1 MNGAYHDVRGVENH
15 TSARTNCDDLP
26 SLAQSLTSPPYISSS
41 SGRQLLALLPSSNRS
56 FLPHAKKR
64 NSDFLEVMATL
75 ISQNVVPKDK
85 SEKPKRKALDGP
97 SPFDSVQETEDSKI
111 SDSVKPKKKKRER
124 KENKE
129 AETEQEMEMKKLEN
143 VLFGSLYPVGFGKD
157 SEEIEDG
164 NDGSALFFTDRSANS
179 VLSVYEEDAVK
190 GEIVGADDNTE
201 RKPVWVDE
209 EEQKVNINIAKV
221 NRLRK
226 MRKEENERIISGSEY
241 VSRLRAQHVKLN
253 PNTEWAR
260 FDSRAKNDTSDSDS
274 DQENGDIDTI
284 FQTSEDLVVKGR
296 SKLLPG
302 ILEYTRLVDANAQ
315 DPSNGPINSVQFHR
329 NGQLLLTGGLD
340 KKLRFFQIDGKRNT
354 KIQTI
359 FVDDCPI
366 RKASFT
372 PDGSQVILS
381 GRRKFF
387 YSFDLVKAKTDKI
400 GPLVGREEKSL
411 ESFEISP
418 DSKTIAF
425 LGNEGYILLVS
436 TKTKE
441 LIGTLK
447 MNGTA
452 RALTFANGGQQLLTT
467 GGDGQIY
474 HWDLRTMTCFH
485 KGVDEGCITGTALTT
500 TPTGNIF
507 AAGSDSGI
515 VNIYNRDEFLGGNK
529 RPVKTI
535 ENLTTKIDF
544 MKFSSDAQILAICSS
559 MKKNSM
565 KLVHIPSFTVFSNWP
580 PANRALQYPRC
591 LDFSPGGGMMAMG
604 NAAGHVLLYKLN
616 HYQHA

>member
-1 MNGAYHDVRGVENH
+1 
-15 TSARTNCDDLP
+15 
-26 SLAQSLTSPPYISSS
+26 
-41 SGRQLLALLPSSNRS
+41 
-56 FLPHAKKR
+56 
-64 NSDFLEVMATL
+64 MATL
-75 ISQNVVPKDK
+75 ISQNAVSKNRV
-85 SEKPKRKALDGP
+85 EKIKRKNLDLDEP
-97 SPFDSVQETEDSKI
+97 SPLDTSQEIKNTEDMKT
-111 SDSVKPKKKKRER
+111 VKPKKKKKER
-124 KENKE
+124 KEDIE
-129 AETEQEMEMKKLEN
+129 AETEQAIEMNKLEN
-143 VLFGSLYPVGFGKD
+143 VLFGSLYPVEFGKNI
-157 SEEIEDG
+157 EEDKE
-164 NDGSALFFTDRSANS
+164 SALFFTDRSANS
-179 VLSVYEEDAVK
+179 VLTVYEEDAPM
-190 GEIVGADDNTE
+190 GEIVATE
-201 RKPVWVDE
+201 DYAPRKPVWVDE
-209 EEQKVNINIAKV
+209 EEQKTNINISKV

-226 MRKEENERIISGSEY
+226 IRKEEDEKLISGSEY

-253 PNTEWAR
+253 PSTEWAR
-260 FDSRAKNDTSDSDS
+260 FDSRERNYSSDS
-274 DQENGDIDTI
+274 DQENGDFDGIL
-284 FQTSEDLVVKGR
+284 QTTEDLVVSG
-296 SKLLPG
+296 SAKLLPG
-302 ILEYTRLVDANAQ
+302 LLEYSRLVDANAQ
-315 DPSNGPINSVQFHR
+315 DPSSGPINSVQFHR

-366 RKASFT
+366 RKAAFT

-387 YSFDLVKAKTDKI
+387 YGFDLVKAKMDKI

-411 ESFEISP
+411 ETFEISP

-425 LGNEGYILLVS
+425 IGNEGYILLVS
-436 TKTKE
+436 SKTKE

-452 RALTFANGGQQLLTT
+452 RALSFANHGQELLST

-474 HWDLRTMTCFH
+474 HFDLRTMTCFH
-485 KGVDEGCITGTALTT
+485 KGVDEGCLTGTAIDMS
-500 TPTGNIF
+500 PNGNIF

-515 VNIYNRDEFLGGNK
+515 VNVYNREEFLGGNRK
-529 RPVKTI
+529 PMKTI
-535 ENLTTKIDF
+535 ENLTTKVDF
-544 MKFSSDAQILAICSS
+544 MKFNSDAQILAICSS

-565 KLVHIPSFTVFSNWP
+565 KLVHVPSFTVFSNWP
-580 PANRALQYPRC
+580 PSNRALQYPRC